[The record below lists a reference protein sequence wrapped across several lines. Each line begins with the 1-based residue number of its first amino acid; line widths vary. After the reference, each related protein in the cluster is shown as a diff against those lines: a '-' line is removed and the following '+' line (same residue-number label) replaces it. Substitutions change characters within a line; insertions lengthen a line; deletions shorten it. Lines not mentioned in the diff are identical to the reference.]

1 MNRFKRYC
9 IDTLRETQDTLCK
22 VNILGVCT
30 YNATLFVLYSEPD
43 NHRLKYNIIC
53 QNLMSYGLI
62 HNILSDASPLPPPAL
77 KFTSLLSNKIS
88 YSFNG
93 KYLPIIKHIIL

>member
-9 IDTLRETQDTLCK
+9 IGMLRDTQKTLLR
-22 VNILGVCT
+22 VNILGVYT
-30 YNATLFVLYSEPD
+30 INATIFVLYSEPT
-43 NHRLKYNIIC
+43 NRRRNFNIIC

-77 KFTSLLSNKIS
+77 TFTSLDSNKIS
-88 YSFNG
+88 YTFDGKSFM
-93 KYLPIIKHIIL
+93 KRIAL

>member
-9 IDTLRETQDTLCK
+9 LETLRDTQDTLRN
-22 VNILGVCT
+22 VNILGVYT
-30 YNATLFVLYSEPD
+30 HNAILFVLYSEPD

-62 HNILSDASPLPPPAL
+62 HNVLSDSSPLPPPAIN
-77 KFTSLLSNKIS
+77 FTSFYSNKLYYI
-88 YSFNG
+88 FDG
-93 KYLPIIKHIIL
+93 KNFKAHIIL